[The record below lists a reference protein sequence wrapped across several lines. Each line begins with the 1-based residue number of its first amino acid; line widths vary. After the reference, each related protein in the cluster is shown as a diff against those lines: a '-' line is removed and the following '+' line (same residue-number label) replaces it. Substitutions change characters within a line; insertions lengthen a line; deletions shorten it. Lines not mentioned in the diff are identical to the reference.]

1 MAALMRGKAGAPPAW
16 KGPPRPAPF
25 FCLYDLLPC
34 KDLSSARAAIASKR
48 EKLREAKV
56 GDHGLVDFDVRAA
69 HSAGAGADLRALLLP
84 RIFAAIAAENVLER
98 LGLGAI
104 SQKQVEV
111 GLAAYAGGGKYV
123 PHRDG
128 GIGDSHHWRRL
139 TLVWY
144 IHDEPKAFTGGDLL
158 LHDDADPDGART
170 AFWFTR
176 IMPVRNMA
184 LLFPSN
190 RVHEVTSV
198 LLAPD
203 DILAGRVAVNVWFA
217 SAEHAEDRP

>member
-1 MAALMRGKAGAPPAW
+1 L
-16 KGPPRPAPF
+16 
-25 FCLYDLLPC
+25 CLQDLLPWEE
-34 KDLSSARAAIASKR
+34 LSSARAAIASTR
-48 EKLREAKV
+48 EKLREATV

-69 HSAGAGADLRALLLP
+69 HAASAGSDLRALLLP
-84 RIFAAIAAENVLER
+84 RIFDAIVAENVLER

-104 SQKQVEV
+104 SEKHVEV
-111 GLAAYAGGGKYV
+111 RLVAYAGGGKYV
-123 PHRDG
+123 PHRDAA
-128 GIGDSHHWRRL
+128 IGDGPYHWRQL

-158 LHDDADPDGART
+158 LHDDAAPDGTRT

-198 LLAPD
+198 LSAPD

-217 SAEHAEDRP
+217 AAEHAEGRP